1 MSIRISFLTGTRA
14 DYGKL
19 KPLMQKVQQ
28 LPNFESTILVTGMHL
43 LEQYGLTVKQIE
55 LDDLG
60 RIFLI
65 PNSTS
70 SQTMEASL
78 ARTIERLAEHLSQNP
93 TDLLIVHGDRIEALA
108 GAIVGALRNIPVAHI
123 EGGEVSGTVDG
134 LIRHSISKLSH
145 LHFVSNYE
153 AKQRLLQL
161 GEDTRNIFV
170 IGSPDVDILL
180 SANLPSLE
188 IVKARYGIS
197 FNEYAIAIFHPV
209 TNEMETLR
217 EQVNNFCDAL
227 SKSENNYVIIKPNN
241 DMGTELVQEG
251 LSKLQDP
258 NKYQHIPSMRF
269 EYFLTLLRNASYII
283 GNSSA
288 GVREAAYY
296 GVPAINVGSRQRER
310 HKNHLI
316 IDSDP
321 LSNEILEAISKSQFL
336 LKTPVQGFGAGNS
349 AELFGEII
357 NESNFFPINT
367 DKEFIDFMNKGE
379 EK

>member
-28 LPNFESTILVTGMHL
+28 LPNFESSILVSGMHL
-43 LEQYGLTVKQIE
+43 LEQYGLTARQIE
-55 LDDLG
+55 LDNLG

-65 PNSTS
+65 PNGTS
-70 SQTMEASL
+70 SQTMETSL
-78 ARTIERLAEHLSQNP
+78 AKTIEKLAKHLTKNP
-93 TDLLIVHGDRIEALA
+93 TDLLVVHGDRIEALA

-134 LIRHSISKLSH
+134 LIRHSISKLAH
-145 LHFVSNYE
+145 LHFVSNNE

-161 GEDTRNIFV
+161 GEDSKNIFV

-188 IVKARYGIS
+188 YVKARYGIN
-197 FNEYAIAIFHPV
+197 FNKYAIAIFHPV
-209 TNEMETLR
+209 TNEMNTLR
-217 EQVNNFCDAL
+217 EQVNNFCEAL
-227 SKSENNYVIIKPNN
+227 AKSENSYVIIKPNN
-241 DMGTELVQEG
+241 DLGTKLVQKG
-251 LSKLQDP
+251 LSKLQDT
-258 NKYQHIPSMRF
+258 NKYLHIPSMRF
-269 EYFLTLLRNASYII
+269 EYFLTLLKNACFII

-296 GVPAINVGSRQRER
+296 GVPAINIGSRQRKR

-316 IDSDP
+316 IDSEP
-321 LSNEILEAISKSQFL
+321 ISEQILEAILHSQFL
-336 LKTPVQGFGAGNS
+336 LKTPIQGFGAGNS

-357 NESNFFPINT
+357 NKSNFFPINT
-367 DKEFIDFMNKGE
+367 DKEFIDILKKGE
-379 EK
+379 HT

>member
-19 KPLMQKVQQ
+19 KPLMQKIQQ
-28 LPNFESTILVTGMHL
+28 LPNFEPTILVTGMHL
-43 LEQYGLTVKQIE
+43 LDQYGLTCKQIE

-78 ARTIERLAEHLSQNP
+78 ARTIESLAEHLTLNP

-145 LHFVSNYE
+145 LHFVSNNE

-161 GEDTRNIFV
+161 GEDARNIFV

-188 IVKARYGIS
+188 IVKARYGIN

-209 TNEMETLR
+209 TNEVDTLR

-227 SKSENNYVIIKPNN
+227 ARSKNNYVIIKPNN
-241 DMGTELVQEG
+241 DRGTELVQAG
-251 LSKLQDP
+251 LSKLIDP
-258 NKYQHIPSMRF
+258 NKYLHIPSMRF
-269 EYFLTLLRNASYII
+269 EYFLTLLKNASFII

-296 GVPAINVGSRQRER
+296 GVPAVNIGSRQRER

-316 IDSDP
+316 IDSEP
-321 LSNEILEAISKSQFL
+321 ISNHILDAISKSKFL
-336 LKTPVQGFGAGNS
+336 LKTPIQGFGTGNS
-349 AELFGEII
+349 AELFGKII
-357 NESNFFPINT
+357 SESNFFPINT
-367 DKEFIDFMNKGE
+367 DKEFVDLLNKGE
-379 EK
+379 LD